1 MTLLLMAGVVGAVVY
16 ARRSPDP
23 LAWGMALYAGLGLL
37 LDVSFGTRG
46 HPLHSTVRL
55 LSDYFPV
62 YLGLAALAAT
72 ARMRWTLLVISMVLG
87 VYGAHLYLH
96 GFFFQ

>member
-1 MTLLLMAGVVGAVVY
+1 
-16 ARRSPDP
+16 
-23 LAWGMALYAGLGLL
+23 MALYAGLGLL